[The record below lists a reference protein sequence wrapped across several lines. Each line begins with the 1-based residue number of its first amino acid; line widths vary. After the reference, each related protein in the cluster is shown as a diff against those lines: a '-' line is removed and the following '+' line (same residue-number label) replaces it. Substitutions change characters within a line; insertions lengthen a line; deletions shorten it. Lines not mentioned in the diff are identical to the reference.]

1 MRFFGNFAGGVFAR
15 RRFFCGCLDGGG
27 SGFPALFP
35 SPPNGGFWGEDCRG
49 LSPNRMAA
57 ESKFPLSPAFC
68 EARRIAN
75 FDVQDRACWEIPSK
89 TRRASEKFFY
99 AHDGECGENRPAI
112 AGYGAYGLSRLPA
125 AARLPR
131 GRVALAFRKAFAI
144 LQGLFYFQS
153 AVPVS
158 QRQSTLSAL
167 RGPSAFL
174 GVRRILGL
182 VWETLTLPPHR
193 RRLTRDGLNRGRV
206 G

>member
-1 MRFFGNFAGGVFAR
+1 MAAFGGRIAA
-15 RRFFCGCLDGGG
+15 
-27 SGFPALFP
+27 GFPRTEWPRNQNFRFP
-35 SPPNGGFWGEDCRG
+35 
-49 LSPNRMAA
+49 
-57 ESKFPLSPAFC
+57 PAFR

-89 TRRASEKFFY
+89 IRRASEKFFY

-144 LQGLFYFQS
+144 LQGLFYFQY

-158 QRQSTLSAL
+158 QRQFPLSAL

-193 RRLTRDGLNRGRV
+193 RRLSRDGLNRGRV